1 MSYILD
7 ALKKSEQERG
17 HGNVPGVQTVHSSS
31 LNYRSDK
38 KALWPYV
45 LIAAVILNLLAILY
59 FIVDRDKP
67 TIVNAEKNAQP
78 AQTTA
83 EILPAAATPPTAST
97 MEQQTKPSIPT
108 DNTQDYTVQS
118 ATADSRETEQIA
130 AEDVVMQPMD
140 NSTIVSAPD
149 RQQTETSDTKT
160 TAKADREKVTPIEFY
175 DLPEAISKQL
185 PAIIISA
192 HVYSTNPLQRSI
204 VINDKFV
211 EEGEYVIDD
220 LVLKEITAD
229 GAIFDYQG
237 TRFHYGVVSSWQQ

>member
-31 LNYRSDK
+31 LNYRNDK

-67 TIVNAEKNAQP
+67 TTASAEKITQP
-78 AQTTA
+78 APIA
-83 EILPAAATPPTAST
+83 EIQPAVVNTPTVSS
-97 MEQQTKPSIPT
+97 MEQLNKQSMPSV
-108 DNTQDYTVQS
+108 NKQDYTAQS
-118 ATADSRETEQIA
+118 ATADSREKEYIPADDTVTQPIDNTSIA
-130 AEDVVMQPMD
+130 SD
-140 NSTIVSAPD
+140 SG
-149 RQQTETSDTKT
+149 RQQAETSNSKVTVNA
-160 TAKADREKVTPIEFY
+160 AKEKVATIEFY
-175 DLPEAISKQL
+175 DLPETITKQL
-185 PAIIISA
+185 PAIVISA

-204 VINDKFV
+204 VINDKFM
-211 EEGEYVIDD
+211 EEGEYVLDD

-237 TRFHYGVVSSWQQ
+237 TRFHYGVVSSWQ

>member
-31 LNYRSDK
+31 LNYHSDK

-45 LIAAVILNLLAILY
+45 LITAVILNLLAILY

-67 TIVNAEKNAQP
+67 TTVNAEKDSQP

-83 EILPAAATPPTAST
+83 EVQPAVVIPPTVNTREMQTKQNTPAAD
-97 MEQQTKPSIPT
+97 M
-108 DNTQDYTVQS
+108 QDHIAQS
-118 ATADSRETEQIA
+118 ATADTRETEHVPA
-130 AEDVVMQPMD
+130 ASALMQPM
-140 NSTIVSAPD
+140 NSPGVVADSG
-149 RQQTETSDTKT
+149 RQQAETGNTKAT
-160 TAKADREKVTPIEFY
+160 VPATSEKVIPIEFY

-204 VINDKFV
+204 VINDKFM
-211 EEGEYVIDD
+211 EEGEYIIDD

-237 TRFHYGVVSSWQQ
+237 TRFHYGVVSSWQ